1 MASNVAR
8 GIRVLIWAGLS
19 VLVVM
24 AIAVAASHAPE
35 VERALT
41 LAWLP
46 ATLAMVVL
54 ALAAAVVAAAFPWPT
69 PVPGEPTDTEPL
81 IPPPSLPACRRVSP
95 VIALHALEPRC
106 GSTTLAFNLAVQ
118 VAAVGTVGAGD
129 RPRPICLLIAGQLT
143 TSPGLDPAPLS
154 SYFLSH
160 RASVDESVVYL
171 AVRHPTGCEL

>member
-8 GIRVLIWAGLS
+8 GVRVFLWAGLS
-19 VLVVM
+19 VLVVV
-24 AIAVAASHAPE
+24 AVAVAASHAPQ

-54 ALAAAVVAAAFPWPT
+54 ALAAAVVGAAFPWPT
-69 PVPGEPTDTEPL
+69 PVPGEPADTEPL

-95 VIALHALEPRC
+95 VIAFHALEPRC

-118 VAAVGTVGAGD
+118 VAAVGTGAGD
-129 RPRPICLLIAGQLT
+129 RRPRPICLLIAGQLA
-143 TSPGLDPAPLS
+143 TSIGLDPEPL
-154 SYFLSH
+154 
-160 RASVDESVVYL
+160 
-171 AVRHPTGCEL
+171 